1 MLVGVYEEIWPWP
14 IKDDSQPKIRGPVA
28 AGDGHGAAGAIAKT
42 MAEKFDRSEYV
53 GDAAFAYWWGHN
65 KGAPELYRYVMRA
78 S

>member
-1 MLVGVYEEIWPWP
+1 MATECGEVMM
-14 IKDDSQPKIRGPVA
+14 SS
-28 AGDGHGAAGAIAKT
+28 AIYHEPNETIATVAKT